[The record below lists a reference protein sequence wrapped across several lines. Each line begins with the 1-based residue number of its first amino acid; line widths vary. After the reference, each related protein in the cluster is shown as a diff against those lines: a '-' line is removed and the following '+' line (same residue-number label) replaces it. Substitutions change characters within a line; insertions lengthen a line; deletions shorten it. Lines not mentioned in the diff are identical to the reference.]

1 MRFKRIR
8 SVTAK
13 SSIQGAVAAV
23 ASSLSDTM
31 SSMLMQASMAA
42 VDGGTLQA
50 PFQFRVKLADNR
62 LMLWVNSER
71 MIFRFAKSKIM
82 ADMQRRAWGRYT
94 PAQREAR
101 IRKMLAGR
109 GITRKSKVKA

>member
-13 SSIQGAVAAV
+13 SSIQSAVAAV

-31 SSMLMQASMAA
+31 SSML
-42 VDGGTLQA
+42 
-50 PFQFRVKLADNR
+50 
-62 LMLWVNSER
+62 
-71 MIFRFAKSKIM
+71 
-82 ADMQRRAWGRYT
+82 MQRRAWGRYT